1 MAATIRDAETAAPEG
16 WADTIGRME
25 PSADTSP
32 TGLPVGRSGRL
43 EAVPLAAAGDHAVLV
58 REMEPDNRS
67 RALLTT
73 DKLAGG
79 ERLVVMPLDDEV
91 EVRVDGDALAVWLGA
106 GSLAELPPEQR
117 PMTEEKVP
125 LWASLIGGVLLF
137 IVVAFAVIGSA
148 VTFTWLTGLLG

>member
-1 MAATIRDAETAAPEG
+1 MAATIRDVEFAAPEG
-16 WADTIGRME
+16 RTDTIGHME
-25 PSADTSP
+25 PSTDASP
-32 TGLPVGRSGRL
+32 RSLPVGRAARL
-43 EAVPLAAAGDHAVLV
+43 EAVPLTQAGDNAVLV
-58 REMEPDNRS
+58 RETAPETHS

-73 DKLAGG
+73 DKLASG

-137 IVVAFAVIGSA
+137 IIVAFAVIGSA